1 MRSVNAREHTNMIT
15 LVERTMVL
23 LFGAT
28 LLMMVRVGCNTAHGF
43 GKDVQNAVG
52 GIRNDAQ

>member
-1 MRSVNAREHTNMIT
+1 MIT